1 MIKGVQA
8 SQPQLK
14 WAPII
19 MTGVSLL
26 LAISTGIWGL
36 VQDLKRVADS
46 MTRAEVTKFQSHAER
61 TVFRIES
68 EIQQS
73 GDLGQFVADNPRWFD
88 NLWQLTV
95 ERMPEVLYGGVLNVE
110 KQTLASSDHLA
121 SGIGIPLPTSAHS
134 SAAEFKH
141 SANRSLE
148 AWSLLPSS
156 TETHNRRILDC
167 SYPIKAGETEVGYYR
182 TGMDFDL
189 LQSKIAA
196 AQKKVIGGWSVILLF
211 LATIVAGA
219 CLSLYRLGMDAVRLE
234 QELGT
239 SETRRVE
246 ELHRLIIGLAH
257 EVRNPLN
264 AIRLNLFASKK
275 ILGSAQTMDLDE
287 AANILDESVEEIE
300 RMDNLVSQLLGYA
313 RVMADKPTTLD
324 VRQQV
329 DSAVSFLHHLFVQSR
344 IAVTVQQDRNHCK
357 ISLSP
362 QSFRQIMM
370 NLLQN
375 ACQAMCE
382 GGEILIQI
390 VPSGDRV
397 RVSIHDS
404 GPGID
409 TRILPR
415 IFEPFFST
423 RENGVG
429 MGLAVVKG
437 LVEGS
442 QGHIRCAPSGLLAG
456 MEFSIDW
463 PQATSSTV
471 ETR

>member
-1 MIKGVQA
+1 MIKGLQA

-36 VQDLKRVADS
+36 VQDLNRVADS
-46 MTRAEVTKFQSHAER
+46 MTRAEVAKFQSHAER

-68 EIQQS
+68 ELQQS
-73 GDLGQFVADNPRWFD
+73 GDLRKFVADNPRWFD
-88 NLWQLTV
+88 DLWQLTV
-95 ERMPEVLYGGVLNVE
+95 ERMPEVLYGGVLSAE
-110 KQTLASSDHLA
+110 KQTLASSDRLDSGVGIRLPANSNSA
-121 SGIGIPLPTSAHS
+121 S
-134 SAAEFKH
+134 AEFKH
-141 SANRSLE
+141 SVNRSLE
-148 AWSLLPSS
+148 AWRLLPRS
-156 TETHNRRILDC
+156 TETLNRRILDC
-167 SYPIKAGETEVGYYR
+167 SYPIKAGEKEVGYYR

-189 LQSKIAA
+189 LQSRIAT

-211 LATIVAGA
+211 LTAIVVGA

-239 SETRRVE
+239 SERRRVE
-246 ELHRLIIGLAH
+246 ELHRLMIGLAH

-313 RVMADKPTTLD
+313 RVMAEKPSTIH
-324 VRQQV
+324 VQQQV
-329 DSAVSFLHHLFVQSR
+329 DSAVSFLHQLFIQSHV
-344 IAVTVQQDRNHCK
+344 AVTVQNDPSPCN
-357 ISLSP
+357 ISIAP
-362 QSFRQIMM
+362 RCFRQIMM

-375 ACQAMCE
+375 ACQAMSD
-382 GGEILIQI
+382 GGEIVIQVI
-390 VPSGDRV
+390 HCDHRV
-397 RVSIHDS
+397 RISIHDS

-409 TRILPR
+409 NRILPH

-423 RENGVG
+423 REQGVG
-429 MGLAVVKG
+429 MGLAVVRG

-442 QGHIRCAPSGLLAG
+442 QGQIRCGPSGLLTG
-456 MEFSIDW
+456 MEFRIDW
-463 PQATSSTV
+463 PLAAPNTV
-471 ETR
+471 GAS